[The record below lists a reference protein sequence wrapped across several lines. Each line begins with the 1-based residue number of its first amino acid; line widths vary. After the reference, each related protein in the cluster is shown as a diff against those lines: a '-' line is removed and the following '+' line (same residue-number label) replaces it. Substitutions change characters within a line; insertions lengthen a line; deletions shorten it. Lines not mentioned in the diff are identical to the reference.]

1 VCIVAYNNIVV
12 NSFLFFYSKSLSDRE
27 VFTVGAPED
36 SG

>member
-12 NSFLFFYSKSLSDRE
+12 NSFFVFCSKSLSDGE
-27 VFTVGAPED
+27 IFIVGAPED